1 MGKQEPLKIKK
12 KSDDGYRVISIRI
25 REDLLHSQDQIAD
38 ETNRSRNEI
47 ISRILEHGLD
57 NLEIE

>member
-1 MGKQEPLKIKK
+1 MGKQETLKIRK
-12 KSDDGYRVISIRI
+12 KSDDGYRVISVRI
-25 REDLLHSQDQIAD
+25 REDLLHRLDQIAD

>member
-1 MGKQEPLKIKK
+1 MGKQEPLKIRK

-25 REDLLHSQDQIAD
+25 REDMLHRLDQIAD

>member
-1 MGKQEPLKIKK
+1 MKIRK
-12 KSDDGYRVISIRI
+12 KSDDGYRVISVRI
-25 REDLLHSQDQIAD
+25 REDLLHRLDQIAD

>member
-1 MGKQEPLKIKK
+1 MGKQEPLKIRK
-12 KSDDGYRVISIRI
+12 KSDDGYRVISVRI
-25 REDLLHSQDQIAD
+25 REDLLHRLDQIAE
-38 ETNRSRNEI
+38 ETNRSRNES

>member
-1 MGKQEPLKIKK
+1 MGKQEPLKIRK
-12 KSDDGYRVISIRI
+12 KSDDGYRVISVRI
-25 REDLLHSQDQIAD
+25 REDLLHRLDQIAD

-57 NLEIE
+57 NLDIE

>member
-1 MGKQEPLKIKK
+1 MDNKEPLKIKK
-12 KSDDGYRVISIRI
+12 KSDDGYRVISFRI
-25 REDLLHSQDQIAD
+25 REDTLRKLDQVAD

>member
-1 MGKQEPLKIKK
+1 MGKQEPLKIRK
-12 KSDDGYRVISIRI
+12 KSDDGYRVISVRI
-25 REDLLHSQDQIAD
+25 REDLLHRLDQIAD

>member
-1 MGKQEPLKIKK
+1 MGKQEPLKIRK

-25 REDLLHSQDQIAD
+25 REDVLHRLDQIAD

>member
-1 MGKQEPLKIKK
+1 MGNQEPLKIRK

-25 REDLLHSQDQIAD
+25 REDLLHRLDQIAD

>member
-1 MGKQEPLKIKK
+1 MGNQEPLKIKK

-25 REDLLHSQDQIAD
+25 REDLLHRLDQIAD